1 VPGTGT
7 GTPESKSKR
16 RATAEPG
23 EVIEINSINNY
34 KFKNIGN

>member
-7 GTPESKSKR
+7 GTAESKSKR

-23 EVIEINSINNY
+23 EEILINSINNY
-34 KFKNIGN
+34 KF